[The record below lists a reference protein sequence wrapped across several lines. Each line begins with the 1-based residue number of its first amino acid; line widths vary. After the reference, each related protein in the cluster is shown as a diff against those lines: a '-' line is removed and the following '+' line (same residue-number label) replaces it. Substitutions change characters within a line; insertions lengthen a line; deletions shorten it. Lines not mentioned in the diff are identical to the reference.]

1 MGNVAT
7 VRANVKAD
15 EAGYS
20 AEPKGTF
27 NVGEPN
33 SQNTSRRDY
42 NDNDQLARMGKK
54 QVLRVSLHY
63 TCACNWLPKA
73 ID

>member
-7 VRANVKAD
+7 VRANIKAD

-20 AEPKGTF
+20 AEPKGAI

-63 TCACNWLPKA
+63 TNVRYWLPRA
-73 ID
+73 LY